1 LAKISTSK
9 SYSPRRAS
17 WLASRAE
24 RRYSPQRALQLA
36 SRAMQGLLAT
46 VSELLATG
54 ER

>member
-1 LAKISTSK
+1 MFGKHSTSK

-24 RRYSPQRALQLA
+24 WRCSPQRAVQLA

-46 VSELLATG
+46 ASELLAIG
-54 ER
+54 E